1 MKVKLIRKNDVIT
14 SKWAGGES
22 RQYFIYPVNSS
33 YAARNFSFRL
43 SMAES
48 YSEEEAKYSNLE
60 NYTRHL
66 IMLEGSTHVFHKDH
80 YDIVMEPYKD
90 IDVFDGGW
98 ESSASGKVTDF
109 NMMLSKGCHGK
120 MTVVENDGMVVNEFC
135 VECDRLFDF
144 NTFYCGSGEASL
156 EMSTG
161 EKIEISG
168 GDLAILENVEVGVEI
183 NVNLKNSKLVRMDIC
198 CSHIK

>member
-1 MKVKLIRKNDVIT
+1 MKTTLIRKDDVIT

-22 RQYFIYPVNSS
+22 RQYFIYPLNSS
-33 YAARNFSFRL
+33 YTDRNFSFRL

-66 IMLEGSTHVFHKDH
+66 IMLEGKAHVFHKDH
-80 YDIVMEPYKD
+80 YDLLMEPYKH

-109 NMMLSKGCHGK
+109 NMMLSKDFHGK
-120 MTVVENDGMVVNEFC
+120 MTVVENDGILKNEFC
-135 VECDRLFDF
+135 REYNKTFDF
-144 NTFYCGSGEASL
+144 NAFYCGKGEAVF
-156 EMSTG
+156 EVSTG
-161 EKIEISG
+161 EKIEISE
-168 GDLAILENVEVGVEI
+168 GDMAILENVENDVEI
-183 NVNLKNSKLVRMDIC
+183 NVVLKESKLVRLDIC
-198 CSHIK
+198 CIDIK

>member
-1 MKVKLIRKNDVIT
+1 MKIILIKKEDVIT

-22 RQYFIYPVNSS
+22 RQYFIYPDGSS
-33 YAARNFSFRL
+33 YADRNFSFRL

-66 IMLEGSTHVFHKDH
+66 IMLEGTAHVFHKNH
-80 YDIVMEPYKD
+80 YDLVMEPYNN

-109 NMMLSKGCHGK
+109 NMMLSKNCHGR
-120 MTVVENDGMVVNEFC
+120 MTVVENDSVLKNELC
-135 VECDRLFDF
+135 AEHNKTFDF
-144 NTFYCGSGEASL
+144 NAFYCGEGKAVFEV
-156 EMSTG
+156 STG
-161 EKIEISG
+161 EKVELSE
-168 GDLAILENVEVGVEI
+168 GDMAILESVGSEELIDV
-183 NVNLKNSKLVRMDIC
+183 VLKDSKLVRMDIC
-198 CSHIK
+198 CTDMQ

>member
-1 MKVKLIRKNDVIT
+1 MKTTLIRKDDVIT

-22 RQYFIYPVNSS
+22 SQYFIYPLNSS
-33 YAARNFSFRL
+33 YADRNFSFRL

-66 IMLEGSTHVFHKDH
+66 IMLEGKAHVFHKDH
-80 YDIVMEPYKD
+80 YDLLMEPYKH

-109 NMMLSKGCHGK
+109 NMMLSKDFHGK
-120 MTVVENDGMVVNEFC
+120 MTVVENDGILKNEFC
-135 VECDRLFDF
+135 REYNKTFDF
-144 NTFYCGSGEASL
+144 NAFYCGKGEAVF
-156 EMSTG
+156 EVSTG
-161 EKIEISG
+161 EKIEISE
-168 GDLAILENVEVGVEI
+168 GDMAILENMENDVEI
-183 NVNLKNSKLVRMDIC
+183 NVVLKDSKLVRMDIL
-198 CSHIK
+198 H

>member
-1 MKVKLIRKNDVIT
+1 MKTTLIRKDDVIT

-22 RQYFIYPVNSS
+22 SQYFIYPLNSS
-33 YAARNFSFRL
+33 YADRNFSFRL

-66 IMLEGSTHVFHKDH
+66 IMLEGKAHVFHKDH
-80 YDIVMEPYKD
+80 YDLLMEPYKH

-109 NMMLSKGCHGK
+109 NMMLSKDFHGK
-120 MTVVENDGMVVNEFC
+120 MTVVENDGILKNEFC
-135 VECDRLFDF
+135 REYNKTFDF
-144 NTFYCGSGEASL
+144 NAFYCGKGEAVF
-156 EMSTG
+156 EVSTG
-161 EKIEISG
+161 EKIEISE
-168 GDLAILENVEVGVEI
+168 GDMAILENVENDVEI
-183 NVNLKNSKLVRMDIC
+183 NVVLKESKLVRMDIC
-198 CSHIK
+198 CIDIK

>member
-1 MKVKLIRKNDVIT
+1 MKVTLIKKNDVIT

-66 IMLEGSTHVFHKDH
+66 IMLEGSAHVFHKNH
-80 YDIVMEPYKD
+80 YDIVMDPYKD

-98 ESSASGKVTDF
+98 ESSASGRVTDF
-109 NMMLSKGCHGK
+109 NMMLFKGCHGK
-120 MTVVENDGMVVNEFC
+120 MTVVENDGIVANELC
-135 VECDRLFDF
+135 IECKKPFDF
-144 NTFYCGSGEASL
+144 NAFYCGSGEAFL
-156 EMSTG
+156 EISTG

-168 GDLAILENVEVGVEI
+168 GDLVILENVEVGFEI
-183 NVNLKNSKLVRMDIC
+183 NVKLKNSKLVRMDIC